1 MTILH
6 KENTIK
12 PTFYTLPQA
21 MYDLDAIK
29 IVLAEEN
36 NSILFKTLKSDMLN
50 MEKIIVS
57 HSIVYVE
64 SGRVE
69 VQTYDYKKFTITDGE
84 MLFMPR
90 DSYLISDYIKKEE
103 DMRVFIFF
111 FDFNI
116 SSEFLSCVNSKAVST
131 DETILKIDVTQNL
144 SHYIAALK
152 NVDYKNKRNAHL
164 LKSKMFELLHLVS
177 ESNKEFISILRSQES
192 DKTDIETYML
202 KHYDKELSVND
213 WATLSGQSLST
224 FNRKFKK
231 VYNLSPK
238 KWMLKQNMK
247 LAKEA
252 LSKGI
257 SVSECSSMFSYQ
269 NTSNFIKA
277 YKEVYNITP
286 KQDTLT

>member
-1 MTILH
+1 MLD
-6 KENTIK
+6 KEDTIK
-12 PTFYTLPQA
+12 TTFYTLPQA
-21 MYDLDAIK
+21 MYNLDAIK
-29 IVLAEEN
+29 IILAEQN
-36 NSILFKTLKSDMLN
+36 NSILFKTLKTDMLN

-64 SGRVE
+64 SGCVE
-69 VQTYDYKKFTITDGE
+69 VQTYDYKKFTIADGE

-103 DMRVFIFF
+103 DMRVYIFF

-116 SSEFLSCVNSKAVST
+116 SSEFLSCINSKVVQT
-131 DETILKIDVTQNL
+131 DEIILKIDVTKNISQ
-144 SHYIAALK
+144 YIAALRD
-152 NVDYKNKRNAHL
+152 VDYNNKTNSHL
-164 LKSKMFELLHLVS
+164 LKSKLFELLHLVS
-177 ESNKEFISILRSQES
+177 ESNKEFVNALRLQES
-192 DKTDIETYML
+192 AKTDIETYML
-202 KHYDKELSVND
+202 KHYDKDLSVND

-231 VYNLSPK
+231 AYSLSPK

-252 LSKGI
+252 LSKGV
-257 SVSECSSMFSYQ
+257 SVSECASMFSYQ